1 MALSLTNNN
10 NNNNNNMDDEWSNFL
25 THKYDDN
32 TSDDEKNDL
41 VDEFN
46 ENNEELNST
55 EIFNGIPP
63 EPTDIYI
70 STKSKIAYLEQP
82 VDLKIFWNIPVI
94 PYSTPANGVI
104 KKQIKLNS
112 KTPEELSTIQKRLK
126 KELYYDEHIMSHI
139 DNPNGRIKFK
149 DIRKIT
155 VGISKKD
162 IMSYRSKKKQ
172 AFYNCFVMIIRVKL
186 DNLFREFHIKVFN
199 TGKLEIPGVQSEPMF
214 EIVLKNI
221 IQILQ
226 PYHDY
231 TLSYKQSSDTVLIN
245 SNFNCGFF
253 INREILYDIL
263 RNKYT
268 IQAIYDPCSYPGIQ
282 CKFYYND
289 DVGVQ
294 TGVQITTENKHK
306 YKNITEV
313 SFMIFRT
320 GSVLIVGMCDENVL
334 QDIYTFLKALLK
346 RLGCE
351 VSDLGI
357 LPDSLLQT
365 ENAFKNACE
374 NHDLILTSGGV
385 SVGEEDHVKPAV
397 QSLGE
402 LHLWSLAI
410 KPGKPFAYG
419 QLKAHQKLTHF
430 IGLPGNPVS
439 SFVTCLLLAR
449 PVILNLQGV
458 NQTKLNPYTLRADFS
473 WPKADKR
480 REFLRVK
487 RNTTGGL
494 DLFENQGSGV
504 LTSTVWADG
513 LVDNPPGNTIKPG
526 DTVGFI
532 PFFELMS

>member
-1 MALSLTNNN
+1 MALSLTNN

-82 VDLKIFWNIPVI
+82 VDLKIFWDIPVI

-226 PYHDY
+226 PFHDY

-346 RLGCE
+346 AE
-351 VSDLGI
+351 
-357 LPDSLLQT
+357 
-365 ENAFKNACE
+365 FKNICQKIITDEDKMNKDKKKKLRKKTITIITGMPEE
-374 NHDLILTSGGV
+374 NIETSEDEDELDKESVSVENVDVLNLSSTSSSSSSSEEIVVKPPTVCHTVLKSNRDKNKKNNKNKNKKNENIELVEETSGPV
-385 SVGEEDHVKPAV
+385 EEM
-397 QSLGE
+397 
-402 LHLWSLAI
+402 
-410 KPGKPFAYG
+410 Y
-419 QLKAHQKLTHF
+419 
-430 IGLPGNPVS
+430 
-439 SFVTCLLLAR
+439 
-449 PVILNLQGV
+449 
-458 NQTKLNPYTLRADFS
+458 
-473 WPKADKR
+473 
-480 REFLRVK
+480 
-487 RNTTGGL
+487 
-494 DLFENQGSGV
+494 
-504 LTSTVWADG
+504 
-513 LVDNPPGNTIKPG
+513 
-526 DTVGFI
+526 
-532 PFFELMS
+532 